1 MVNFFSESVF
11 PDIRYLYIY
20 IDILCQPLAL
30 NLKKKKKK
38 IDEKYFN

>member
-11 PDIRYLYIY
+11 PDIYIY
-20 IDILCQPLAL
+20 IDILCQPLAV

-38 IDEKYFN
+38 IDEKYIN